1 MYHPRAIMSI
11 GKYRNCHLTSAGAWG
26 INKINRS
33 KNRDNFTLQSFHIQ
47 ASGTGSQMEQDT
59 TRTAVYR
66 CTQSRI
72 QIVSSARKVVGL
84 RSKYVRRVWGSR
96 GQYSERD
103 ADAIRDPNAS
113 RMAEIKMTS
122 RVLELD
128 NQINELRQRAQAE
141 PGNTAL
147 RLQLDV
153 LAQEQIEALFESSRE
168 VMEHVDAA
176 LRICRKTRAEIGA
189 TQAMLARREYLESQN
204 ETDGEQ

>member
-1 MYHPRAIMSI
+1 MTTLP
-11 GKYRNCHLTSAGAWG
+11 YR
-26 INKINRS
+26 
-33 KNRDNFTLQSFHIQ
+33 
-47 ASGTGSQMEQDT
+47 
-59 TRTAVYR
+59 
-66 CTQSRI
+66 
-72 QIVSSARKVVGL
+72 VSTFR
-84 RSKYVRRVWGSR
+84 
-96 GQYSERD
+96 Q
-103 ADAIRDPNAS
+103 
-113 RMAEIKMTS
+113 MTS

>member
-1 MYHPRAIMSI
+1 MTTLP
-11 GKYRNCHLTSAGAWG
+11 YRVSTFRQAGLEAKW
-26 INKINRS
+26 S
-33 KNRDNFTLQSFHIQ
+33 K
-47 ASGTGSQMEQDT
+47 
-59 TRTAVYR
+59 TR
-66 CTQSRI
+66 
-72 QIVSSARKVVGL
+72 
-84 RSKYVRRVWGSR
+84 R
-96 GQYSERD
+96 GQPYIAVRN
-103 ADAIRDPNAS
+103 PNAS

>member
-1 MYHPRAIMSI
+1 MTTLP
-11 GKYRNCHLTSAGAWG
+11 YR
-26 INKINRS
+26 
-33 KNRDNFTLQSFHIQ
+33 
-47 ASGTGSQMEQDT
+47 
-59 TRTAVYR
+59 
-66 CTQSRI
+66 
-72 QIVSSARKVVGL
+72 VST
-84 RSKYVRRVWGSR
+84 WGSR

>member
-1 MYHPRAIMSI
+1 MTAPTACRVMRYFAPICSYVMPLALRRMKCSRRAVFHTSITSLSDSSCNGFGRDVCFFILGVYHPRAIMSI

-84 RSKYVRRVWGSR
+84 RSKYVRPHAGVR
-96 GQYSERD
+96 
-103 ADAIRDPNAS
+103 
-113 RMAEIKMTS
+113 
-122 RVLELD
+122 
-128 NQINELRQRAQAE
+128 
-141 PGNTAL
+141 
-147 RLQLDV
+147 
-153 LAQEQIEALFESSRE
+153 
-168 VMEHVDAA
+168 H
-176 LRICRKTRAEIGA
+176 C
-189 TQAMLARREYLESQN
+189 
-204 ETDGEQ
+204 